1 MYSIAPDKGIFPDPV
16 LFTIGRD
23 RHVYICLLWYL
34 IVTTRKVP
42 RVFTDV
48 IFVFTLQVKQ
58 KKEQQQQA

>member
-1 MYSIAPDKGIFPDPV
+1 MCIY
-16 LFTIGRD
+16 
-23 RHVYICLLWYL
+23 VYCDNYL